1 MTRTISYII
10 GIAVL
15 ALVAVPAAFGEGRLA
30 GSDPQDGVAYFKA
43 NELSTLVQQA
53 IPGTSVATYRDSQPG
68 VVESPAARAERLRG
82 EGLNKMYG
90 LGAFSTSVNT
100 YKDANQ
106 RIAESPSARAERLRG
121 EGLNKM
127 YGLGDFAATNNYKDA
142 NQRVD
147 LPTTPVVEPVTS
159 SGIDIEWPQVGIG
172 FSVGILLAI
181 ALGLSFR
188 ATRQRGPLAH

>member
-1 MTRTISYII
+1 MTRTISTII

-30 GSDPQDGVAYFKA
+30 GSNPQDGVAYFKA
-43 NELSTLVQQA
+43 NELSTLVQQP
-53 IPGTSVATYRDSQPG
+53 IQPTSVTGYRDAKQG

-82 EGLNKMYG
+82 EALNRMYG
-90 LGAFSTSVNT
+90 PNSVTAN
-100 YKDANQ
+100 KDANQ
-106 RIAESPSARAERLRG
+106 RIAGSPSARAERLRS

-127 YGLGDFAATNNYKDA
+127 YGLGDFASTTSYKDA

-159 SGIDIEWPQVGIG
+159 SGTDVEWPQLGIG
-172 FSVGILLAI
+172 FGIGILLAI

-188 ATRQRGPLAH
+188 ATRHRPLAH